1 MNRSMI
7 RKLCV
12 FSILFYATGH
22 AEVVASWNFNGG
34 TVGSAI
40 VSAVDSISGFIAVP
54 AAKNSANPKYAAGNG
69 GNTAAGFGGISGI
82 LEVTDNSGVLGAGFT
97 ALTVTLDADL
107 AADVTATTVL
117 VRNGHINMPFNIYLL
132 SGNIIGVQLQD
143 AVSGV
148 YSAVRTAGA
157 ALSANTGWQ
166 TVSVVWKN
174 SSVSIYVDGVAQTLS
189 TGGTAATIATAS
201 LKQSDAPMGIGGL
214 RRTDGSI
221 SQLFNGSLDNIV
233 ISKADPV
240 ERGAA
245 WSFDEGS
252 VGADIVSSAD
262 SVFALL
268 AVPSANNIN
277 NPVYVVG
284 SAAETAAGFA
294 GISGILEVDEG
305 NTKALGSGFSKLSV
319 IFDVDLAADAIATA
333 VLVRNGHINLSY
345 NIYLLPGNIIAIQLQ
360 DAASGL
366 YSTVKTAG
374 SALSA
379 DAGWQN
385 VSIIWDGSSVSIY
398 VNGIAQMLY
407 GGATSAAVSTISLMP
422 SDAPLG
428 IGGLRRS
435 DGSVGLFL
443 NGSLD
448 NLVIRNATPFIELF
462 GITAD

>member
-1 MNRSMI
+1 MNRSMV
-7 RKLCV
+7 RMLCV
-12 FSILFYATGH
+12 FSILFYATGR
-22 AEVVASWNFNGG
+22 AEIVAAWSFNGG
-34 TVGSAI
+34 VAGATIA
-40 VSAVDSISGFIAVP
+40 SAVDSVSGLIAVP
-54 AAKNSANPKYAAGNG
+54 AASNSANPKYTADKG

-82 LEVTDNSGVLGAGFT
+82 LEVTDSSNLLGAGFT
-97 ALTVTLDADL
+97 NLTVTFDVDL
-107 AADVTATTVL
+107 AADVTATAVL

-132 SGNIIGVQLQD
+132 SGNVIGVQLQD

-148 YSAVRTAGA
+148 YSAVKTAGA
-157 ALSANTGWQ
+157 ALSANAGWQ

-189 TGGTAATIATAS
+189 TGGTAASIPTVS

-221 SQLFNGSLDNIV
+221 SQLFNGSLDNLV

-252 VGADIVSSAD
+252 VGVDIVSSTDAV
-262 SVFALL
+262 SALL
-268 AVPSANNIN
+268 AVPSASNATA
-277 NPVYVVG
+277 PQYVAGSGGGVAVG
-284 SAAETAAGFA
+284 FS
-294 GISGILEVDEG
+294 GISGILEADEG
-305 NTKALGSGFSKLSV
+305 NSGALGSGFSKLSV

-366 YSTVKTAG
+366 YSMVKTAG

-398 VNGIAQMLY
+398 VDGIAQMLY
-407 GGATSAAVSTISLMP
+407 GGATSAAVPTVSLMS

-448 NLVIRNATPFIELF
+448 NLVIRNAAPFMELF
-462 GITAD
+462 GITAN